1 MGKTNDFNKKTPKKD
16 NITNKK
22 TIKKKLSSSVRS
34 AYSPL
39 NFLAEIIENKDDYQ
53 LLWKKYLETKK
64 ELGENIIVGIPYF
77 E

>member
-1 MGKTNDFNKKTPKKD
+1 MGKTNDNNKKTPKKD

-22 TIKKKLSSSVRS
+22 TIKKKLTSSVRS
-34 AYSPL
+34 TYSPL

-53 LLWKKYLETKK
+53 LSWKKYLETKK
-64 ELGENIIVGIPYF
+64 ELGENFIVGIPYF